1 MELITAKEASKIK
14 LKLKKDLLKRKMNDL
29 ILDSIENNLKI
40 IEISNYFYKDTLKDM
55 IDLFRIYGYKIEEK
69 ECDLDINEKIIKE
82 KVYRIRWK

>member
-82 KVYRIRWK
+82 KVYRISWK